1 MLLQEPAHLAHIF
14 GSAHKGR
21 CHKIKA
27 GFNAEEQI
35 LLVRFTEE
43 GQCQMHTR
51 YIDTLAVGNPAA
63 ALDCGVDLPL
73 VGDIIHRQFDQT
85 IVDQHPAAR
94 TQIPAQSA
102 IGDVGAFLCTRHLF
116 RCQDKVRARLQ
127 HDCTVFKHTQPDLRA
142 LGVQHG
148 ADGEAEFLP
157 QAIHNAE
164 LFQMFLMGAMG
175 EIEPG
180 HIHTRFHHTPESC
193 LIGTG
198 WPQRTD
204 NLCLAHQTIHH
215 TFLYAAVAVL
225 FSLYRSSL
233 EIATENAPGLQ
244 NPQSFYRV
252 PFPAHFTA
260 SFSFP
265 FWSPGVFGPLSLDKR
280 SRLYYAYCISYIST
294 LSTDAGTV
302 LLLL

>member
-1 MLLQEPAHLAHIF
+1 MDRHIFQRDLHAHIAPGYHDTVRNPQDLVDVFHALGILDLGDDLDAASAMLLQEPARLTHIF

-21 CHKIKA
+21 CHKIKT

-43 GQCQMHTR
+43 GQGQMHTR
-51 YIDTLAVGNPAA
+51 HIDTLAVGNPAA

-85 IVDQHPAAR
+85 VVDQHPAAR

-116 RCQDKVRARLQ
+116 RCQDKVRTGLQ
-127 HDCTVFKHTQPDLRA
+127 HNRTVFKYTQPDLRA

-157 QAIHNAE
+157 QAIHNPE

-193 LIGTG
+193 LI
-198 WPQRTD
+198 QFR
-204 NLCLAHQTIHH
+204 
-215 TFLYAAVAVL
+215 
-225 FSLYRSSL
+225 
-233 EIATENAPGLQ
+233 
-244 NPQSFYRV
+244 
-252 PFPAHFTA
+252 
-260 SFSFP
+260 
-265 FWSPGVFGPLSLDKR
+265 
-280 SRLYYAYCISYIST
+280 
-294 LSTDAGTV
+294 
-302 LLLL
+302 